1 MSHESYQDLAEKTV
15 TRMLEYNHKR
25 YKNLL
30 ETEKQR
36 LVEYEKRYY
45 KMKKTGTICYKHRN
59 FFFQRKTKIS
69 F

>member
-1 MSHESYQDLAEKTV
+1 MSHESYQDLAEKTE

-36 LVEYEKRYY
+36 LVEYEKRY
-45 KMKKTGTICYKHRN
+45 
-59 FFFQRKTKIS
+59 
-69 F
+69 